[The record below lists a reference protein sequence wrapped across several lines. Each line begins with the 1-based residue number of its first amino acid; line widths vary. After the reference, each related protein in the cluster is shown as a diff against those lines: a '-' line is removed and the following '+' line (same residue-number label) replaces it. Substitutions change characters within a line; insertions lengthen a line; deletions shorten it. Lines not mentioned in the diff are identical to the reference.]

1 MLPLL
6 MRPHPRFFVAA
17 ALVLCI
23 RPHVALSE
31 DADARTRQANSRVT
45 HVATEETVTQT
56 AARWGLKADEW
67 KRYVSL
73 MEGPLG
79 IQSPGLDPVTALGI
93 EARTAEERR
102 RYAEL
107 QVQLETSRVDKILA
121 FQRAYDDAFRR
132 LYPNLR
138 RVGLPQKTLAGTTV
152 ETSGDST
159 RIALFVKQDCPAC
172 DAKAQALV
180 RGNASFDIYVVGSR
194 QNDTL
199 IRDWAQKVGIDPVRV
214 RSGAIT
220 LNHDSGRWLSLGERG
235 ELPALVRNVNGR
247 WVRM

>member
-1 MLPLL
+1 
-6 MRPHPRFFVAA
+6 
-17 ALVLCI
+17 
-23 RPHVALSE
+23 
-31 DADARTRQANSRVT
+31 
-45 HVATEETVTQT
+45 
-56 AARWGLKADEW
+56 
-67 KRYVSL
+67 

-107 QVQLETSRVDKILA
+107 QVQLEMRRVDKILA

-132 LYPNLR
+132 LHPNLR
-138 RVGLPQKTLAGTTV
+138 RVNLPQKALATTTV
-152 ETSGDST
+152 ETAGDST

-199 IRDWAQKVGIDPVRV
+199 IRDWAQKVGINPVRV